1 MQPTRKPRYCL
12 QCDDG
17 TELQLCVKDVTVT
30 EGAVSKIAPDIAG
43 WHCPKCGEIEFI
55 DEDSSTRH
63 MAVLDAVFEEVNADK
78 NSFIR
83 RIRKKLGL
91 RQAEAGQLFGGGVSA
106 FSDYERGKRQP
117 HKAVV
122 ILLHILNRHP
132 ELLNEIRAQA

>member
-17 TELQLCVKDVTVT
+17 TVLELGVRDVTVT
-30 EGAVSKIAPDIAG
+30 EGAVSRIAPDIAG

-83 RIRKKLGL
+83 QIRKKLGL
-91 RQAEAGQLFGGGVSA
+91 RQAEAGQLLGGGVSA

-122 ILLHILNRHP
+122 LLLKLLNRHP
-132 ELLNEIRAQA
+132 ELLNEVRAVA

>member
-1 MQPTRKPRYCL
+1 MNTVRKPRYCL

-17 TELQLCVKDVTVT
+17 TVLVLGVRDVTIHADTVT
-30 EGAVSKIAPDIAG
+30 RVVPEIAG
-43 WHCPKCGEIEFI
+43 WHCPKCGEIEFV
-55 DEDSSTRH
+55 DHDSSER
-63 MAVLDAVFEEVNADK
+63 MDEALREAWEEARKGEAVG
-78 NSFIR
+78 IR
-83 RIRKKLGL
+83 NIRKKLGL

-122 ILLHILNRHP
+122 LLLHILNRHP

>member
-122 ILLHILNRHP
+122 LLLHILNRHP